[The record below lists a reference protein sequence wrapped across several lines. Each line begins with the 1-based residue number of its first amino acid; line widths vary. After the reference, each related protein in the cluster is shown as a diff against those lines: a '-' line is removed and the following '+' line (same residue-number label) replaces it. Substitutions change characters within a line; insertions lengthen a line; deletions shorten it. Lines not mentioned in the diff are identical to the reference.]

1 MMKIGLT
8 PRFKPQYSLKEFLAA
23 LSPKKDAMEQYERMF
38 SMKFGCKYGIMFP
51 HGRSGLFSLF
61 KVWNLDDTEIICP
74 AYTCIVVQHAIIKSG
89 NMPVFVD
96 CEKNS
101 FNMSYDGIEQ
111 AITERTSCIVVT
123 HLFGYPMDVR
133 RIDSIVKNAEK
144 KFGNK
149 IYVVQDAAHSYGAKW
164 DNELVTGYGDAAIF
178 GSNISK
184 LINSVFGGIV
194 ITNDA
199 KTHQDLRDFRENKFK
214 SVGLLRKLKI
224 LLYFF
229 AVNVAFSETV
239 YGMVNWLE
247 RKGHLDSFVKYY
259 DEGVIDFPRDWDE
272 MPTSVEAS
280 IGLVQLAKYDAII
293 QERRKNSLS
302 IQEFLKND
310 NRFTFPVDDHLGCT
324 YSHLVALVDDRDE
337 IVEEYR
343 SKGIQLGIL
352 IEYVVPNMKAY
363 LPYKNSEFPVS
374 EYYHTRTI
382 NFPIYRSIL

>member
-1 MMKIGLT
+1 MKIRLT

-23 LSPKKDAMEQYERMF
+23 LLPKKDAIEQYERMF

-61 KVWNLDDTEIICP
+61 KVWNLYDTEIICP
-74 AYTCIVVQHAIIKSG
+74 AYTCVVVQHAIIKSG
-89 NMPVFVD
+89 NIPVFVD

-111 AITERTSCIVVT
+111 AITERTRCIVVT

-133 RIDSIVKNAEK
+133 RIDFIVKNAEK
-144 KFGNK
+144 KFANK

-184 LINSVFGGIV
+184 LINSVFGGMV
-194 ITNDA
+194 ITNEA
-199 KTHQDLRDFRENKFK
+199 MTHQDLRNFRENKFK
-214 SVGLLRKLKI
+214 SVGLRRKLKI
-224 LLYFF
+224 LMYFF
-229 AVNVAFSETV
+229 AVNVAFIETV

-247 RKGHLDSFVKYY
+247 RKGLLESFVKYY
-259 DEGVIDFPRDWDE
+259 DEGVIDLPRDWDE

-293 QERRKNSLS
+293 QERRKNSLR
-302 IQEFLKND
+302 IQELLKND
-310 NRFTFPVDDHLGCT
+310 NRFTFPIDDHLGCT

-337 IVEEYR
+337 LVEEYR
-343 SKGIQLGIL
+343 SRGIQLGIL

-363 LPYKNSEFPVS
+363 LPYKNTEFPVS